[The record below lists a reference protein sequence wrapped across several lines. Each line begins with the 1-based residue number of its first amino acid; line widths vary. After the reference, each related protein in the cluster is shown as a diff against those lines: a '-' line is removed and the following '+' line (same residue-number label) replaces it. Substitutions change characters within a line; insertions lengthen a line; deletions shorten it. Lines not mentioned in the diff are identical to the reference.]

1 MNSTQLCVF
10 KNRVK
15 HSLCSLT
22 HSSCFSNSHIFLQQN
37 KMELIQQNYNDNFVD
52 YASNSPP
59 SSPDI
64 CSIVG
69 DPQLSPRLGCEYQ
82 VEVPS
87 MIKQTARFQFQMN
100 PVDSEVVHD
109 NSLSFAIGL
118 PISVMWIRSD
128 VEDSGDNDGSTDNVI
143 EPEKA
148 SSVKKSRISS
158 QGDKSKSYIMAPGTL
173 STSWSDADARS
184 FLLGLFIFG
193 KNFIKIRRFLENKRM
208 GEILSFY
215 YGKFYKS
222 DEYRRWSSCRKLKG
236 RKCKTGEKLF
246 TGLRQQELLSRL
258 LPHVSEESRDNLL
271 QVSKSYTEG
280 STFLEEYIS
289 SLKSAV
295 GIGVLVEAVGIGKG
309 KEDLTRLHV
318 EPRKNNRMFPA
329 PASKD
334 WASLRPNDI
343 LNFLTGGFRLS
354 KAKSNDLFWEAVWPR
369 LLARGWHSEQPK
381 NQGYVSTKDYLV
393 FLTPGVKKFS
403 RRKLVKGDQYFDC
416 VTDVL
421 SKVVSEPNLLELE
434 EEAKA
439 GSSNDEE
446 RDKVLNEDHQS
457 DSRHHC
463 YLKPRASTYNTDRT
477 KFVVI
482 DSSLVHGGKSSDL
495 RKSKSLPGNSLDK
508 VQADAAGITCKG
520 VKHMNKASHKKD
532 MSKSIEQ
539 KLTKFTVIDT
549 SLLYKGKL
557 LKVRKLRY
565 LPVELEDA
573 SKMDGLSSKSK
584 GSSFDD
590 NSPCEVE
597 AKMPIYGKKNIS
609 NTDCRKGISGRDA
622 TNKKEAFDNRDDH
635 ASKTAASNQ
644 NQKTQVV
651 DDNKLIRNIK
661 HQFSRRARSG
671 HSNHPVPPIKRRR
684 LTACVNDETNRV
696 LENSSG
702 CLGSEKLA
710 FSRPL
715 GFPDANKSVGDPFS
729 HHQSESPISSLPDGS
744 VGENNEESIFN
755 EICRISRGKV
765 EKCESQ
771 SPMPENGEMMAIVEE
786 DAKPLKAND
795 PCLTS
800 NAQVVVEKPLR
811 TSDDVGSTEQQPD
824 INPRRQ
830 STRNRPLTVR
840 AMESLANEFFH
851 EERKQQKR
859 KTIKTPKDPF
869 SPCRRARSKVK
880 KMQQHYSSDHEAAV
894 SVEEKHLKEDCSV
907 SQSICMPLD

>member
-1 MNSTQLCVF
+1 MS
-10 KNRVK
+10 
-15 HSLCSLT
+15 
-22 HSSCFSNSHIFLQQN
+22 FSPHFASV
-37 KMELIQQNYNDNFVD
+37 YN
-52 YASNSPP
+52 
-59 SSPDI
+59 
-64 CSIVG
+64 
-69 DPQLSPRLGCEYQ
+69 
-82 VEVPS
+82 
-87 MIKQTARFQFQMN
+87 
-100 PVDSEVVHD
+100 
-109 NSLSFAIGL
+109 
-118 PISVMWIRSD
+118 
-128 VEDSGDNDGSTDNVI
+128 
-143 EPEKA
+143 
-148 SSVKKSRISS
+148 
-158 QGDKSKSYIMAPGTL
+158 
-173 STSWSDADARS
+173 
-184 FLLGLFIFG
+184 
-193 KNFIKIRRFLENKRM
+193 
-208 GEILSFY
+208 
-215 YGKFYKS
+215 
-222 DEYRRWSSCRKLKG
+222 
-236 RKCKTGEKLF
+236 
-246 TGLRQQELLSRL
+246 
-258 LPHVSEESRDNLL
+258 

-280 STFLEEYIS
+280 GASLEEYIS

-318 EPRKNNRMFPA
+318 EPRKNTRMFPA

-381 NQGYVSTKDYLV
+381 NQGYISTKDYLV

-403 RRKLVKGDQYFDC
+403 RRKLVKGDHYFDC
-416 VTDVL
+416 VTDIL
-421 SKVVSEPNLLELE
+421 SKVVAEPNLLELE

-446 RDKVLNEDHQS
+446 PDKVLNEDHQS
-457 DSRHHC
+457 DSHHHC

-482 DSSLVHGGKSSDL
+482 DSSFVHGDKSSDL
-495 RKSKSLPGNSLDK
+495 RKSKSLPGNSVDK

-520 VKHMNKASHKKD
+520 VKHMNKASQKKD
-532 MSKSIEQ
+532 MSKSVEQ

-565 LPVELEDA
+565 LPVELEDG
-573 SKMDGLSSKSK
+573 SKVKVDGLSSKSK

-590 NSPCEVE
+590 DSPYE
-597 AKMPIYGKKNIS
+597 AEANKPIYGKKNINS
-609 NTDCRKGISGRDA
+609 TDCRKGMSGRDA
-622 TNKKEAFDNRDDH
+622 TNKKEAYDNRDDH
-635 ASKTAASNQ
+635 ASKTAENNQ
-644 NQKTQVV
+644 NQKTRVF
-651 DDNKLIRNIK
+651 DDNQLIRNIK

-671 HSNHPVPPIKRRR
+671 HSNHPAPPIKRRR

-710 FSRPL
+710 LSQSL
-715 GFPDANKSVGDPFS
+715 SFPDANKSVVGDPFS
-729 HHQSESPISSLPDGS
+729 HHQSRSLISSLPDRS
-744 VGENNEESIFN
+744 VEENNEESIMN
-755 EICRISRGKV
+755 EICRISCGKV
-765 EKCESQ
+765 EKCKSQ
-771 SPMPENGEMMAIVEE
+771 SLIPENGETMAIVEE
-786 DAKPLKAND
+786 DGTSLKAND

-851 EERKQQKR
+851 EEMKQKR
-859 KTIKTPKDPF
+859 KNIKTPKDPF

-880 KMQQHYSSDHEAAV
+880 KMQQHYSSDHDETAV
-894 SVEEKHLKEDCSV
+894 SVEEKHLKGDCSV